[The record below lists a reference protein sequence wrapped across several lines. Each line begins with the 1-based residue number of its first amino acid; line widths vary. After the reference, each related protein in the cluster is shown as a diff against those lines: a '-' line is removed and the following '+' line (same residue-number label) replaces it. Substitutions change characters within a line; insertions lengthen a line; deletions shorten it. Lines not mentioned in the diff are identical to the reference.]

1 MTLALLID
9 FGSTFTK
16 ILAVDLDKEEILAYA
31 QSPTTVETDITI
43 GLRRAL
49 DLLPKPIAQRPCA
62 CKLASSSAA
71 GGLRM
76 VTIGLI
82 PDLSAEAA
90 HRAALGAG
98 AKVIKIYSFRLS
110 QRELAELEKLAP
122 DILLLA
128 GGTDGG
134 NKEVILDNAR
144 ILAHSQ
150 INCPILIAGNKAA
163 ADEANNILSASGKTT
178 LITENVL
185 PEVNT
190 LNVEPARN
198 MIRQVFMERIIE
210 AKGLKKAEAFVEG
223 IVMPTP
229 TAVLKAA
236 QLLSQ
241 GIGSE
246 RGWGDLIVIDIGGAT
261 TDVHS
266 IGAGHPSQPGVM
278 LKGLPEPLAKRTVEG
293 DLGIRYNALSI
304 LEICGPEKILKNAQL
319 PHPELSREVTKLSH
333 KVEILPESAADLDL
347 DLALASGAAQVAMAR
362 HAGRIEALWGP
373 QGQYYVQYGKDL
385 TVFEHLIGTGG
396 IFIHHPQAN
405 LILKKTLFLPE
416 DQFSL
421 RPKNPLIYTDAQ
433 YCLFAVGLL
442 ADRYPETALRLAK
455 KYLRK
460 WN

>member
-1 MTLALLID
+1 MSLALLID

-16 ILAVDLDKEEILAYA
+16 ILALDLDKEEILAYA
-31 QSPTTVETDITI
+31 QSPTTVESDITL
-43 GLRRAL
+43 GLYRAL
-49 DLLPKPIAQRPCA
+49 NLLPKYIAQGPFL

-76 VTIGLI
+76 VTIGLV

-110 QRELAELEKLAP
+110 QRELKELERLAP

-134 NKEVILDNAR
+134 NKEVILENAR
-144 ILAHSQ
+144 LLAQSR

-163 ADEANNILSASGKTT
+163 ADEVNDILSASGKTT

-190 LNVEPARN
+190 LNVDPARN
-198 MIRQVFMERIIE
+198 MIRQIFMERIIE

-236 QLLSQ
+236 QLLAQ
-241 GIGSE
+241 GTHSE
-246 RGWGDLIVIDIGGAT
+246 KGLGDLIIIDIGGAT

-266 IGAGHPSQPGVM
+266 IGLGTPSQPGVIY
-278 LKGLPEPLAKRTVEG
+278 KGLPEPLAKRTVEG
-293 DLGIRYNALSI
+293 DLGIRYNAHSI
-304 LEICGPEKILKNAQL
+304 LDICGAEKILANAQL
-319 PHPELSREVTKLSH
+319 PHPQLGQEVTKLSQ
-333 KVEILPESAADLDL
+333 KVETIPESAADLDL
-347 DLALASGAAQVAMAR
+347 DLALASCAAQVAMAR

-385 TVFEHLIGTGG
+385 TAFEHLIGTGG
-396 IFIHHPQAN
+396 IFIHHPQADH
-405 LILKKTLFLPE
+405 ILKKTLFSAE
-416 DQFSL
+416 DPFSL

-442 ADRYPETALRLAK
+442 ADRYPETALRIAK

>member
-1 MTLALLID
+1 MSLALLID

-31 QSPTTVETDITI
+31 QSPTTVKNDVTI
-43 GLRRAL
+43 GLHRAL
-49 DLLPKPIAQRPCA
+49 ALLPQPITKAPCA

-110 QRELAELEKLAP
+110 QSELAELETLAP

-134 NKEVILDNAR
+134 NRQVIIENAR
-144 ILAHSQ
+144 LLAQSR

-163 ADEANNILSASGKTT
+163 ADEVKDILISSGKSP

-185 PEVNT
+185 PEVNI
-190 LNVEPARN
+190 LNVEPARQ
-198 MIRQVFMERIIE
+198 MIRQIFMERIIE
-210 AKGLKKAEAFVEG
+210 AKGLKKAETFVEG

-236 QLLSQ
+236 QLLAQ
-241 GIGSE
+241 GTQMEKGF
-246 RGWGDLIVIDIGGAT
+246 GDLIVIDIGGAT

-266 IGAGHPSQPGVM
+266 IGLGIPSQPGVIY
-278 LKGLPEPLAKRTVEG
+278 KGLPEPLAKRTVEG
-293 DLGIRYNALSI
+293 DLGIRYNAHSI
-304 LEICGPEKILKNAQL
+304 LEICGSGKILAHAQL
-319 PHPELSREVTKLSH
+319 PHPQLAQEVAKLSQ
-333 KVEILPESAADLDL
+333 KVETLPQSVEDLDL
-347 DLALASGAAQVAMAR
+347 DLALASCAAQVAMVR

-373 QGQYYVQYGKDL
+373 QGQYYIQYGKDL
-385 TVFEHLIGTGG
+385 TAFEHLIGTGG
-396 IFIHHPQAN
+396 IFIHHPQAD
-405 LILKKTLFLPE
+405 LILRRTLFSKE
-416 DQFSL
+416 DHFSL
-421 RPKNPLIYTDAQ
+421 RPQNPLIYTDAQ

-442 ADRYPETALRLAK
+442 AERYPDTALRVAK
-455 KYLRK
+455 KYLRR

>member
-1 MTLALLID
+1 MSLALLID

-16 ILAVDLDKEEILAYA
+16 ILAVDLDREEILAYG

-49 DLLPKPIAQRPCA
+49 DLLPKPIAQKPCA

-76 VTIGLI
+76 VTIGLV

-110 QRELAELEKLAP
+110 QRELKELERLAP

-134 NKEVILDNAR
+134 NKEVILENAR
-144 ILAHSQ
+144 LLAQSR

-163 ADEANNILSASGKTT
+163 ADEVNELLISSGKSP

-185 PEVNT
+185 PEVNV
-190 LNVEPARN
+190 LNVEPARQ
-198 MIRQVFMERIIE
+198 MIRQVFMDRIIE

-236 QLLSQ
+236 QLLAQ
-241 GIGSE
+241 GTHSE
-246 RGWGDLIVIDIGGAT
+246 KGLGDLIIIDIGGAT

-266 IGAGHPSQPGVM
+266 IGLGTPSQPGVIY
-278 LKGLPEPLAKRTVEG
+278 KGLPEPLAKRTVEG
-293 DLGIRYNALSI
+293 DLGIRYNAHSI
-304 LEICGPEKILKNAQL
+304 LDICGAEKILANAQL
-319 PHPELSREVTKLSH
+319 PHPQLGQEVTKLSQ
-333 KVEILPESAADLDL
+333 KVETIPESAADLDL
-347 DLALASGAAQVAMAR
+347 DLALASCAAQVAMAR

-385 TVFEHLIGTGG
+385 TAFEHLIGTGG
-396 IFIHHPQAN
+396 IFIHHPQAD
-405 LILKKTLFLPE
+405 LILKRTLFSAD
-416 DQFSL
+416 DQLSL

-442 ADRYPETALRLAK
+442 ADRYPETALRIAK